1 MFGHLP
7 HPQRECTRWSEHSPR
22 SRIDFSHVL
31 PRVSDPPWASLAG
44 PRTGVGLG
52 VGRSE
57 VDRTMS
63 AIVGIVSYMHPTG
76 SGAVWPAEYEPVG
89 SGSLTPPYGV

>member
-7 HPQRECTRWSEHSPR
+7 HPQRECARWSDHSPR
-22 SRIDFSHVL
+22 SRIDFSHDL
-31 PRVSDPPWASLAG
+31 PRVSDPPWASLA
-44 PRTGVGLG
+44 RTGGCG
-52 VGRSE
+52 Q
-57 VDRTMS
+57 VDRMMS